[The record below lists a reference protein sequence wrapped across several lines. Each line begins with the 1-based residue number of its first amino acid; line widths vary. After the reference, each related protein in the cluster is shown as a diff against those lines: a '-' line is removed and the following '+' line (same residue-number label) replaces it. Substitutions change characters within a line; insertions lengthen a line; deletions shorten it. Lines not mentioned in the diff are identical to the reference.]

1 MNSPSQFNPHGRQET
16 QARQQSQRP
25 PAQEFMA
32 VEDLLRHDAAQTP
45 VPPNVAGRL
54 RESLAREPRPA
65 ASWWRRLLPGGK

>member
-1 MNSPSQFNPHGRQET
+1 
-16 QARQQSQRP
+16 
-25 PAQEFMA
+25 MA